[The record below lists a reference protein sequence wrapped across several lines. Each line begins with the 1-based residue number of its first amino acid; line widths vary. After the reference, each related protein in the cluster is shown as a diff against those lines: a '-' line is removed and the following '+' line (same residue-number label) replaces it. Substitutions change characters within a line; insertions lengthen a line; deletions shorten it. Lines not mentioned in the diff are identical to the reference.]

1 MSTMYRILVSDSLGE
16 AGIRRLAEASDVEYE
31 QHTGLSAPEL
41 EAMIGE
47 YDALVVRSQTQ
58 VDASLLRAAKR
69 LQVIGRAGAGTDN
82 IDVRTATANGVI
94 VMNTPQAN
102 TIATAEQTMALM
114 LAASRHIAQAHA
126 SLRSGHWE
134 RSKFSGRQLYRK
146 VLGLVGF
153 GRVGRAVAK
162 RAQAFGME
170 VLVFDPYVSEEV
182 AQEQGV
188 TLQDLDEILPQC
200 DYLSLH
206 TSATPDTKGMINAQ
220 TIAQMKDGVILV
232 NAARGQLVD
241 EEALAEALASGKVAS
256 AAIDVFCV
264 EPPSPDSPL
273 LKLPNVVH
281 TPHLGASTLEA
292 QRDVAIQIVDQVLDA
307 LRGTDFRNSINMPFG
322 VGPDYDAALPYMVL
336 AERMG
341 ILQFHMA
348 PAPVRRVEVEVRGEP
363 SDSLTRPVA
372 AALLKGILQGFLV
385 DNVNYVSAPVLAEE
399 HGISI
404 SQSKG
409 VSVVD
414 YSNLI
419 SCRVHWDGGSRVIA
433 GVLFG
438 GSHPRIVQVGRYH
451 LDADPSGTLLVMLNK
466 DVPGVIGQVGTILG
480 AYEVN
485 IGEWRMGR
493 NSPGEEALSFINLD
507 CEPPK
512 AALDALEKVSA
523 ITKLKLVTL

>member
-1 MSTMYRILVSDSLGE
+1 MYRILVSDSLGD
-16 AGIRRLAEASDVEYE
+16 AGIQRLTQASDVEHE
-31 QHTGLSAPEL
+31 LRTGLGAAEL
-41 EAMIGE
+41 EAAIGD

-58 VDASLLRAAKR
+58 VTSSLIKAAKR
-69 LQVIGRAGAGTDN
+69 LKVIGRAGAGTDN
-82 IDVRTATANGVI
+82 IDVRAATANGIV

-114 LAASRHIAQAHA
+114 LAVSRHIAQAHA
-126 SLRSGHWE
+126 SLGSGEWA
-134 RSKFSGRQLYRK
+134 RGKFSGRQLYRK
-146 VLGLVGF
+146 VLGLIGF
-153 GRVGRAVAK
+153 GRVARAVAK
-162 RAQAFGME
+162 RAQAFGMD
-170 VLVFDPYVSEEV
+170 VVAFDPYVSEEV
-182 AQEQGV
+182 AQEHGV
-188 TLQDLDEILPQC
+188 ILQDLGDILPRC
-200 DYLSLH
+200 DYVSLH
-206 TSATPDTKGMINAQ
+206 TSATEDTKGIINAQ
-220 TIAQMKDGVILV
+220 TIAQMKDGVILI

-241 EEALAEALASGKVAS
+241 ESALAEALASGKVAG
-256 AAIDVFCV
+256 AALDVYRE
-264 EPPSPDSPL
+264 EPPTPDNRL
-273 LKLPNVVH
+273 LQLPNVVH
-281 TPHLGASTLEA
+281 TPHLGASTIEA

-307 LRGTDFRNSINMPFG
+307 LRGKDFRNSINMPFG

-341 ILQFHMA
+341 VLQFHMA
-348 PAPVRRVEVEVRGEP
+348 AAPVRRVEVEVRGEA
-363 SDSLTRPVA
+363 SESLTRPVA

-385 DNVNYVSAPVLAEE
+385 DNVNYISAPVLAEE
-399 HGISI
+399 HGITI

-512 AALDALEKVSA
+512 AALDALESVSA